1 MSNAIH
7 ESQLGYFDVYA
18 LSCLFV

>member
-1 MSNAIH
+1 MFTAIH